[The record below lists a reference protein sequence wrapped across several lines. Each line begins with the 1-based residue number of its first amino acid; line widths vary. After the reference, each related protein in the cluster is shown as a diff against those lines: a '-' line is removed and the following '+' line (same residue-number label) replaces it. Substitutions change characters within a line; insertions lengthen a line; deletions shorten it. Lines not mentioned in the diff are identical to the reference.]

1 MRRLKVWNRQCN
13 NEFCELFTGSFWTI
27 HMLLPVARQWHWK
40 TEERFGRYLHE
51 HFARKLRTHIQTKQF
66 YFPKT

>member
-1 MRRLKVWNRQCN
+1 MDAKMNFVNYLLTESV
-13 NEFCELFTGSFWTI
+13 WTI

-40 TEERFGRYLHE
+40 TEERFGQFLHE
-51 HFARKLRTHIQTKQF
+51 HFDRKVQTHIQTKQF